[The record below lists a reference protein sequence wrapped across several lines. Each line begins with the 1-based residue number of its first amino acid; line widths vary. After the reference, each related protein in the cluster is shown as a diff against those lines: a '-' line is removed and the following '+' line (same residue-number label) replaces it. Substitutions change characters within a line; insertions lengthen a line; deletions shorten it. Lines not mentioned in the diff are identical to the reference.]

1 MAFDKRNL
9 PGLSDRSPIVG
20 NREESF
26 LTRKEFHAHADN
38 DPIHVSIEDRKRW
51 NEIEQKLKDYIDY
64 RFRSIIGLFDFG
76 EIGIDNSLTLAEI
89 ILKTNKQRISEIQSE
104 KASRISDIE
113 KQKEDLTKLIIDET
127 KARSSAIKLIEE
139 QLVDANLRI
148 DKEIEDRITA
158 DELEQTS
165 RILKDNELE
174 KYIDKV
180 DKKILQEFN
189 KATEAINMEKVI
201 RENTDNETVTT
212 VNTKIAIQD
221 KNISDMM
228 LKVNQYTIDRNN
240 DFITMQ
246 SQIEMINKLIDTEI
260 LSIRTMLNTEKEAR
274 IAQDS
279 NLLWII
285 NNK

>member
-1 MAFDKRNL
+1 
-9 PGLSDRSPIVG
+9 
-20 NREESF
+20 
-26 LTRKEFHAHADN
+26 
-38 DPIHVSIEDRKRW
+38 
-51 NEIEQKLKDYIDY
+51 
-64 RFRSIIGLFDFG
+64 
-76 EIGIDNSLTLAEI
+76 
-89 ILKTNKQRISEIQSE
+89 
-104 KASRISDIE
+104 
-113 KQKEDLTKLIIDET
+113 
-127 KARSSAIKLIEE
+127 
-139 QLVDANLRI
+139 
-148 DKEIEDRITA
+148 
-158 DELEQTS
+158 
-165 RILKDNELE
+165 
-174 KYIDKV
+174 
-180 DKKILQEFN
+180 
-189 KATEAINMEKVI
+189 MEKVI

-260 LSIRTMLNTEKEAR
+260 LSIRTILNTEKEAR